1 MSDIGAG
8 ARSAKMVLKYMV
20 ADTDLVNSPQVEGQT
35 KAPPATKAKPSTP
48 KKRRPAP
55 LKKSTP
61 APMSK
66 LKIFLLVLVNVAL
79 LAYAYNRWAPE
90 SFWRPGK
97 SSSGSGKIIPS
108 LNIFSTSKVKVTGI
122 MYYDENPAALVSGRV
137 VYEGDVVEGCT
148 VVKIYEDKVEF
159 LKDGRHFTEKLTK

>member
-1 MSDIGAG
+1 
-8 ARSAKMVLKYMV
+8 MVLKYMV
-20 ADTDLVNSPQVEGQT
+20 ADTDLVNSPQAQT
-35 KAPPATKAKPSTP
+35 RTKSPPAKKVKPSPP
-48 KKRRPAP
+48 KKPKP
-55 LKKSTP
+55 EPMKKSTP
-61 APMSK
+61 TPMSK
-66 LKIFLLVLVNVAL
+66 FKIFLLVLANVAL

-108 LNIFSTSKVKVTGI
+108 LSLFSTSKVKVTGI

-137 VYEGDVVEGCT
+137 VYEGDVVEGCK

-159 LKDGRHFTEKLTK
+159 LKDGRQFTEKITK